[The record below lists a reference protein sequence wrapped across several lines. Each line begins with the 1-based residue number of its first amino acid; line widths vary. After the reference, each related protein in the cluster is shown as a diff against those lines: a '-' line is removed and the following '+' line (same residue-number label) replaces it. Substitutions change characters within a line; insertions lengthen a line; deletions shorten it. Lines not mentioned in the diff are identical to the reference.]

1 MGWARQCRPGAVW
14 PGEAWR
20 GEARLGR
27 QGKGGGGDRYE
38 NLHRHKRQEPVKD
51 FLLIVALGLSAS
63 LPVVVFLS
71 PVDWCD
77 LPAVVVATAAA
88 LSWVAWS
95 YVSRRPL

>member
-1 MGWARQCRPGAVW
+1 M
-14 PGEAWR
+14 
-20 GEARLGR
+20 
-27 QGKGGGGDRYE
+27 
-38 NLHRHKRQEPVKD
+38 KD